1 MLAGPEPAGGR
12 LIGWPATGE
21 AEISVE
27 ALLEILEAVF
37 EGIAEWRKERAEEGG
52 GAQETVVLGGQQDGS
67 PGNDPYSATGQVAS
81 GGNII
86 CFTTGRGSVYGC
98 KPAPCLKLTTNTP
111 LYEKMSEDMDIDCGV
126 LLSGKSSVQKLGQQ
140 IFKRVLE
147 VASGSKSKSE
157 EFGFG
162 DNEFVP
168 WRIGAV
174 M

>member
-67 PGNDPYSATGQVAS
+67 PGNDPYSYQLGGRPQGQ
-81 GGNII
+81 
-86 CFTTGRGSVYGC
+86 
-98 KPAPCLKLTTNTP
+98 
-111 LYEKMSEDMDIDCGV
+111 D
-126 LLSGKSSVQKLGQQ
+126 GQQ
-140 IFKRVLE
+140 ATPSRRGIRQ
-147 VASGSKSKSE
+147 
-157 EFGFG
+157 
-162 DNEFVP
+162 
-168 WRIGAV
+168 
-174 M
+174 